1 MPVKLGALGQDDAVG
16 GKAAL
21 PSLPQQVRVGLGP
34 VCHEPQHALGVARSV
49 RLAAAAAAAAALCA
63 PPAALVRRPGLGV
76 SPLAGA
82 DGSGPH
88 LQQAL

>member
-49 RLAAAAAAAAALCA
+49 RQAAPSAFCP
-63 PPAALVRRPGLGV
+63 PPASLVRRTWLDM
-76 SPLAGA
+76 SPLASA
-82 DGSGPH
+82 DGFGPH

>member
-1 MPVKLGALGQDDAVG
+1 MPVKLGALGQDDAVV

-34 VCHEPQHALGVARSV
+34 VCHEPQHALGVARSG
-49 RLAAAAAAAAALCA
+49 RLASASAAALFA
-63 PPAALVRRPGLGV
+63 LPAALVRRPWLGV
-76 SPLAGA
+76 SPLASA
-82 DGSGPH
+82 DGFGPH

>member
-49 RLAAAAAAAAALCA
+49 RLAAAAAAAALCA
-63 PPAALVRRPGLGV
+63 PPSALVRRPWLGV
-76 SPLAGA
+76 SPLASA
-82 DGSGPH
+82 DGFGPH

>member
-49 RLAAAAAAAAALCA
+49 RLAAAAAAALCA

-82 DGSGPH
+82 DGSGPY
-88 LQQAL
+88 LRQAL